1 MPLCGFSPKM
11 LEGLRA
17 FQEGLVEHG
26 LFQRSKETNQTVQE
40 RLEEELSDMGR
51 FSVETH
57 RIENPELRALTES
70 LSKFAQSFYKLAR
83 KKGIDNY
90 KQTAKEVNNFFIEM
104 DAKFYGELQGKPED
118 MKKLAEHLNA
128 YSIGAH

>member
-1 MPLCGFSPKM
+1 MPMCGFSQKM
-11 LEGLRA
+11 LEGLA
-17 FQEGLVEHG
+17 SFQEGLVEHG
-26 LFQRSKETNQTVQE
+26 LFERSRETGQTVEE
-40 RLEEELSDMGR
+40 RLQEELSDMGR

>member
-11 LEGLRA
+11 LEGLRV

-70 LSKFAQSFYKLAR
+70 LSKFAQSLYKLAR

>member
-1 MPLCGFSPKM
+1 M
-11 LEGLRA
+11 LEGLRV